1 MFLLWLIFL
10 RAGLDYRARIGV
22 RFKPV
27 NIARIIIVVL
37 SLAVLLAAVLT
48 SLDSHAVYAVLPPLG
63 FLIAFI
69 ISSGAV
75 QYADEVRPFPFR
87 SLLAARAPP
96 VS

>member
-1 MFLLWLIFL
+1 M
-10 RAGLDYRARIGV
+10 
-22 RFKPV
+22 

-37 SLAVLLAAVLT
+37 FLAVLLAAVLT

-63 FLIAFI
+63 FLTAFI
-69 ISSGAV
+69 ISLGAA

-87 SLLAARAPP
+87 APLAARAPP